1 MKIRNRKQ
9 FSAWMIGLLALS
21 LTACGESEVLN
32 NPTPDEDPLA
42 NDPTRREVVLG
53 FQNKLNIK
61 TAGATRSAASTRA
74 DAPIATAE
82 ENEISTLDI
91 YVFSSDKEE
100 GPYTYQER
108 FSYRA
113 DGTTV
118 AGATKIVL
126 TVEGDNVALATLRPK
141 KGLFCKF
148 YCIANQPKLL
158 KDGADYD
165 VFTPLEQSAP
175 GGTYNVVSK
184 AGVPTETD
192 FLTFT
197 TPLLDPAE
205 PADLLLTPLPMVG
218 SYSPALDLREIS
230 MGSRTR
236 INMTLQRIVSRFDII
251 NDAEKSHLTITGVSM
266 GKGRK
271 GVTYFPVVPVE
282 DLTDPTKTLITY
294 PDRAFDGDQANKGTQ
309 TGAFYSYPSPIDDKG
324 YLIIKGKYALNLTD
338 PPQDVSYMVEFE
350 QSVGGTGGY
359 IEVKPNHRYTV
370 RITDADPFKL
380 DVNITVSDWTDG
392 GDFDYQPENELT
404 LGTPEAEAGGG
415 TTFDGNKATVVP
427 TETAYFSIPFS
438 SNSEAVCSIV
448 YSNIGGVAAGS
459 ADWLQAVIEPAP
471 VVRAASASYVCKV
484 SKKEAY
490 TGNVFPK
497 ATILLRSKAGQEEK
511 QIEVVAKLTVPAV
524 VAAATTPSVPAAANT
539 YTPGSEPTGVTTGT
553 LSMQKQASASDASS
567 MKLTVTA
574 PGGSRIVGLP
584 AWLTADKALGHDA
597 AAVDYTF
604 TLNQNA
610 EGFPAGPFPV
620 ANAATFEIQNL
631 SDATKKVTVTVK
643 LTEAT
648 TAP

>member
-1 MKIRNRKQ
+1 
-9 FSAWMIGLLALS
+9 MIGLLALS
-21 LTACGESEVLN
+21 LSACGESEVLN
-32 NPTPDEDPLA
+32 NSAPDEDPLA

-53 FQNKLNIK
+53 FQNKLNI
-61 TAGATRSAASTRA
+61 RNAATRA
-74 DAPIATAE
+74 DDPIATAE

-126 TVEGDNVALATLRPK
+126 TVEGNNVALATLRPK

-158 KDGADYD
+158 KDGANYD

-205 PADLLLTPLPMVG
+205 PTDLLLTPLPMVG

-271 GVTYFPVVPVE
+271 GVTYFPVVPVA
-282 DLTDPTKTLITY
+282 DADPAQTLITY
-294 PDRAFDGDQANKGTQ
+294 PDREFDGANANKGTQ

-404 LGTPEAEAGGG
+404 LGTPVAETGGG
-415 TTFDGNKATVVP
+415 TTIDGNKATVLT
-427 TETAYFSIPFS
+427 TETNYFSIPFS
-438 SNSEAVCSIV
+438 SNSEAVYSIV
-448 YSNIGGVAAGS
+448 YSNIGGVDAGT

-511 QIEVVAKLTVPAV
+511 QIEVVAKLAVPT
-524 VAAATTPSVPAAANT
+524 VAAAATDPSTPAAANT
-539 YTPGSEPTGVTTGT
+539 YTPGSESPDVITGT
-553 LSMQKQASASDASS
+553 LSMQKQASASNAST

-574 PGGSRIVGLP
+574 KGGSRIVGLP
-584 AWLTADKALGHDA
+584 AWLKVDKAIDHA
-597 AAVDYTF
+597 TEAIDYTF
-604 TLNQNA
+604 TLDQNA
-610 EGFPAGPFPV
+610 KGFPTTFP
-620 ANAATFEIQNL
+620 AEDAATFEIQNL
-631 SDATKKVTVTVK
+631 SDASKKVTVTVK
-643 LTEAT
+643 LTEA
-648 TAP
+648 AALP